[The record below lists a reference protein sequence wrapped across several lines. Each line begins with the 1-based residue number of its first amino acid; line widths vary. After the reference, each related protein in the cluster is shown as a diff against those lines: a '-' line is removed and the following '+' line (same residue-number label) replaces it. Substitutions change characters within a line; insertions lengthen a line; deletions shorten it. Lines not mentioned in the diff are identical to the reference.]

1 MFILSF
7 DGKGEFSAAN
17 IPVDL
22 VIKKHLK
29 IKIYVETMIFIFFR
43 IVLMNQSS
51 QAQNLFEIEICCNT
65 VNE

>member
-43 IVLMNQSS
+43 IVLMNQKFTSTEFIWNR
-51 QAQNLFEIEICCNT
+51 NLL
-65 VNE
+65 